1 MSFRPTKPRPY
12 ATTKDVIARLV
23 GESGGVKRV
32 SFTLDRSET
41 QVYAYTDPQEQ
52 HQANYDQ
59 VRRLTS
65 PDATAAAED
74 LAALAGGI
82 FVPGGA
88 ASRQSLHDLG
98 AAASEEFGKAA
109 AALFR
114 ALSDNRITHDERPSV
129 RKGLDDVLVVLVA
142 TRNRL
147 MADDGGDA

>member
-23 GESGGVKRV
+23 GEAGGVKRV
-32 SFTLDRSET
+32 AFTLDRSET

-82 FVPGGA
+82 FVPGA
-88 ASRQSLHDLG
+88 ASTQSLNDLG
-98 AAASEEFGKAA
+98 ATASEEFGKAA

-114 ALSDNRITHDERPSV
+114 ALSDNKITHDERPSV

-147 MADDGGDA
+147 MADDGGEA